1 MIPAIHVDF
10 KFSHSFVNRKAR
22 QVPLHTHA
30 FWQLEVIGEGPLTLL
45 ETGGQRDLLPGQAV
59 LIPEEWRHG
68 FAYPDRTVSWTTCK
82 FRLSGMTHPRRI
94 LRLEADPLLEPLL
107 SALRILADTPRP
119 DLQTDRFNH
128 LLAALLQPVA
138 ASLRPPPSTEEAFL
152 EGIENRIRKA
162 RGGPLN
168 IQTLAGDMG
177 YDPGYL
183 AARFKQLTGRSLKTH
198 IDAGRMDRAR
208 ELLRYSMMTV
218 SEIAEELG
226 FPEIYS
232 FSRFF
237 KKHAGRSPTAW
248 RREQSPS

>member
-1 MIPAIHVDF
+1 M
-10 KFSHSFVNRKAR
+10 
-22 QVPLHTHA
+22 L
-30 FWQLEVIGEGPLTLL
+30 
-45 ETGGQRDLLPGQAV
+45 
-59 LIPEEWRHG
+59 
-68 FAYPDRTVSWTTCK
+68 
-82 FRLSGMTHPRRI
+82 FRS
-94 LRLEADPLLEPLL
+94 
-107 SALRILADTPRP
+107 
-119 DLQTDRFNH
+119 
-128 LLAALLQPVA
+128 
-138 ASLRPPPSTEEAFL
+138 
-152 EGIENRIRKA
+152 IENRIRKA

-168 IQTLAGDMG
+168 IQTLADAMG

-183 AARFKQLTGRSLKTH
+183 AARFKQLTGRSLKAH

-248 RREQSPS
+248 RREQSLP